1 MAAVGDRLYRSTT
14 DRSLAGVAGG
24 LAAYLGVDPS
34 IVRVAWVLLAIVTG
48 GLAAVVYIVMAIVV
62 PEAPPGWAGRGPGP
76 APWSSAAGPW
86 APPAG
91 GDAGVG
97 ASAGD
102 GGMPGEPAASGWQ
115 RPDAPAWGAVPPPGS
130 QAGPA
135 PGAGSAGIVFGAILI
150 VVGAWFLVRQYVRID
165 WDIVWPVIV
174 IGLGALLIAGAM
186 RRQ

>member
-1 MAAVGDRLYRSTT
+1 MDDRLYRSTT

-62 PEAPPGWAGRGPGP
+62 PEAPPGWVGRGAGP
-76 APWSSAAGPW
+76 APWSSPSGPW
-86 APPAG
+86 APPPVGEAG
-91 GDAGVG
+91 TDPGDAGSGQG
-97 ASAGD
+97 A
-102 GGMPGEPAASGWQ
+102 PGAVPGWQ
-115 RPDAPAWGAVPPPGS
+115 GTTSPTWGAVPPPGG
-130 QAGPA
+130 QAGPG

-150 VVGAWFLVRQYVRID
+150 VIGAWFLVRQYVLID
-165 WDIVWPVIV
+165 WDVVWPVIV

-186 RRQ
+186 RRR

>member
-1 MAAVGDRLYRSTT
+1 MGDRLYRSTT

-62 PEAPPGWAGRGPGP
+62 PEAPPGWVGRGAGP
-76 APWSSAAGPW
+76 APWSSSAGPW

-91 GDAGVG
+91 GDAESG
-97 ASAGD
+97 ADD
-102 GGMPGEPAASGWQ
+102 GGTPGDPAASGWQ
-115 RPDAPAWGAVPPPGS
+115 RTDAPTWGAVPPSGS
-130 QAGPA
+130 HAGPA
-135 PGAGSAGIVFGAILI
+135 PGAGSAGSAGIVFGAILI

-165 WDIVWPVIV
+165 WDVVWPVIV

-186 RRQ
+186 RRR